1 MRNDIKESPWTIIRG
16 GSWHKVSFSTSRCRI
31 RFGKL
36 AIMGV
41 VAGSKL
47 SLGPV
52 DTRSTAGIR
61 RPRSSNRVSW
71 V

>member
-1 MRNDIKESPWTIIRG
+1 MRNDLKESPWTIIRG
-16 GSWHKVSFSTSRCRI
+16 GSWHKVSFLNKQMSI

-61 RPRSSNRVSW
+61 RPRVATE
-71 V
+71 